1 MVACPNKVNL
11 MPTMFSCYLA
21 GHCIDDPNQ
30 TVYVLAGVHDLT
42 SQDYE
47 VLNVSEIIRVI
58 LRLCPLL
65 NQLIIFR
72 YVPDFTFY

>member
-1 MVACPNKVNL
+1 MVNL